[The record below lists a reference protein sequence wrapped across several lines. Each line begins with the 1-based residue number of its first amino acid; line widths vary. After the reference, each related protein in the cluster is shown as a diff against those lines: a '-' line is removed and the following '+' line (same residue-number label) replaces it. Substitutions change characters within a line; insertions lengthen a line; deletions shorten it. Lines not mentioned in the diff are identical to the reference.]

1 MLQDF
6 SLKTAQ
12 NDIHSVGRIIIEC
25 LEPSTFLEN
34 GDSLIS
40 DGWDPVLIRFLESTK
55 SCSIQELLR
64 VSNTNHYSKPQLNRS
79 ARLPST
85 LSRTVLP

>member
-1 MLQDF
+1 MSMLQEF

-12 NDIHSVGRIIIEC
+12 NDIRSIGRIIIEC

-40 DGWDPVLIRFLESTK
+40 DSWDPVLIRFLESTK
-55 SCSIQELLR
+55 SGSIQELLW
-64 VSNTNHYSKPQLNRS
+64 VSNTNPIRNHS
-79 ARLPST
+79 
-85 LSRTVLP
+85 